1 MALAAEVWQQISV
14 HDMVTEFL
22 RSERH
27 KPASLLPSAD
37 MGVVDRP
44 DTSNPAENHLRL
56 RLLLYFRCHLLH
68 ELPPDTQWFAVD
80 SLHDDELDEL
90 LVLARCGLDN
100 LAVNNE
106 LAQVVK
112 DKAPALASP
121 PSSWRKPILWGHDRE
136 GPFSIIE
143 GNHRLLAYASAP
155 QGVSIPVLVGVS
167 PTPCFFHLPD
177 PPNMLVNYLWHPSSW
192 PSFRD

>member
-37 MGVVDRP
+37 MGVFDRP

-90 LVLARCGLDN
+90 LVLARCGLD
-100 LAVNNE
+100 E
-106 LAQVVK
+106 Q
-112 DKAPALASP
+112 
-121 PSSWRKPILWGHDRE
+121 
-136 GPFSIIE
+136 
-143 GNHRLLAYASAP
+143 
-155 QGVSIPVLVGVS
+155 LVQFVIME
-167 PTPCFFHLPD
+167 TI
-177 PPNMLVNYLWHPSSW
+177 
-192 PSFRD
+192 